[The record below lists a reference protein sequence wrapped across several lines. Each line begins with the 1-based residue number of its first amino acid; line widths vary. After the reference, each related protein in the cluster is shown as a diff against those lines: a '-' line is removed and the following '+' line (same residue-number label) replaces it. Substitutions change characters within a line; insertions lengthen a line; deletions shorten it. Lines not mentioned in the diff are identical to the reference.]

1 MKAVAKTVEPAA
13 REAPLD
19 HIRPAYLEA
28 LTLVERLHR
37 RLLDVIKDEF
47 DRRGRSDINSVQ
59 ALLLY
64 NIGDKELTAGELRTR
79 GYYLG
84 SNVSYN
90 LKKLVE
96 MAFLDHQRSRVDRR
110 SVRIKLT
117 DKGREVRD
125 IIETLYQ
132 KHVRTV
138 EQVGGI
144 NAEEFSTLN
153 KSLHRLERFWT
164 DQILYRLYFDCG
176 WIDLPRPAGRGFL
189 LGCRKSRSGAL
200 DVGPAVL
207 HSPMLGGWQ
216 AICYCRTQSQ
226 ILPGRM
232 IFSENRLPLFGI
244 MRFPKDRRRPCPA
257 PGDCDVGDLE
267 PQANKR
273 RGGIVLGRLG
283 RG

>member
-1 MKAVAKTVEPAA
+1 MKTLLKAAEPAESA
-13 REAPLD
+13 ERAERVGQVRPL
-19 HIRPAYLEA
+19 YLEA

-96 MAFLDHQRSRVDRR
+96 MGFLDHQRSRVDRR

-117 DKGREVRD
+117 EKGIDVRD
-125 IIETLYQ
+125 TVEQLYQ

-144 NAEEFSTLN
+144 SNDEFAALN
-153 KSLHRLERFWT
+153 KALHRLERFWT
-164 DQILYRLYFDCG
+164 DQILYRL
-176 WIDLPRPAGRGFL
+176 
-189 LGCRKSRSGAL
+189 
-200 DVGPAVL
+200 
-207 HSPMLGGWQ
+207 
-216 AICYCRTQSQ
+216 
-226 ILPGRM
+226 
-232 IFSENRLPLFGI
+232 
-244 MRFPKDRRRPCPA
+244 
-257 PGDCDVGDLE
+257 
-267 PQANKR
+267 
-273 RGGIVLGRLG
+273 
-283 RG
+283 

>member
-1 MKAVAKTVEPAA
+1 MMKAVATAA
-13 REAPLD
+13 ETAERMPSQSAVQPL
-19 HIRPAYLEA
+19 YLEA

-96 MAFLDHQRSRVDRR
+96 LGFLDHQRSRVDRR
-110 SVRIKLT
+110 SVRIRLT
-117 DKGREVRD
+117 QQGQEIRRIVD
-125 IIETLYQ
+125 TLYQ
-132 KHVRTV
+132 KHVKTV

-144 NAEEFSTLN
+144 SSEEFATLN

-164 DQILYRLYFDCG
+164 DQILYRL
-176 WIDLPRPAGRGFL
+176 
-189 LGCRKSRSGAL
+189 
-200 DVGPAVL
+200 
-207 HSPMLGGWQ
+207 
-216 AICYCRTQSQ
+216 
-226 ILPGRM
+226 
-232 IFSENRLPLFGI
+232 
-244 MRFPKDRRRPCPA
+244 
-257 PGDCDVGDLE
+257 
-267 PQANKR
+267 
-273 RGGIVLGRLG
+273 
-283 RG
+283 

>member
-1 MKAVAKTVEPAA
+1 MIKAAATVAEPIKQDAA
-13 REAPLD
+13 APAVQPL
-19 HIRPAYLEA
+19 YLEA

-96 MAFLDHQRSRVDRR
+96 LGFLDHQRSRIDRR
-110 SVRIKLT
+110 SVRIRLT
-117 DKGREVRD
+117 AQGQEIRRIVEA
-125 IIETLYQ
+125 LYQ
-132 KHVRTV
+132 KHVKTV

-144 NAEEFSTLN
+144 SNDEFASLN

-164 DQILYRLYFDCG
+164 DQILYRL
-176 WIDLPRPAGRGFL
+176 
-189 LGCRKSRSGAL
+189 
-200 DVGPAVL
+200 
-207 HSPMLGGWQ
+207 
-216 AICYCRTQSQ
+216 
-226 ILPGRM
+226 
-232 IFSENRLPLFGI
+232 
-244 MRFPKDRRRPCPA
+244 
-257 PGDCDVGDLE
+257 
-267 PQANKR
+267 
-273 RGGIVLGRLG
+273 
-283 RG
+283 

>member
-1 MKAVAKTVEPAA
+1 MMKAVATAVETAERAPGQPAVQ
-13 REAPLD
+13 PL
-19 HIRPAYLEA
+19 YLET

-47 DRRGRSDINSVQ
+47 DRQGRADINAVQ

-64 NIGDKELTAGELRTR
+64 NIGEKDLTAGELRTR

-96 MAFLDHQRSRVDRR
+96 MGFLDHQRSRIDRR

-125 IIETLYQ
+125 IVDTLYQ

-144 NAEEFSTLN
+144 TTDEFATLN

-164 DQILYRLYFDCG
+164 DQILYRL
-176 WIDLPRPAGRGFL
+176 
-189 LGCRKSRSGAL
+189 
-200 DVGPAVL
+200 
-207 HSPMLGGWQ
+207 
-216 AICYCRTQSQ
+216 
-226 ILPGRM
+226 
-232 IFSENRLPLFGI
+232 
-244 MRFPKDRRRPCPA
+244 
-257 PGDCDVGDLE
+257 
-267 PQANKR
+267 
-273 RGGIVLGRLG
+273 
-283 RG
+283 

>member
-1 MKAVAKTVEPAA
+1 MVACIDGKTGPVARNKNIREGVTMKTVVKAVEPAEKQA
-13 REAPLD
+13 KLD
-19 HIRPAYLEA
+19 HIRPLYLDA

-47 DRRGRSDINSVQ
+47 DRRGRADINSVQ

-96 MAFLDHQRSRVDRR
+96 TGFLDHQRSRVDRR
-110 SVRIKLT
+110 SVRIRLT
-117 DKGREVRD
+117 DMGREVRD
-125 IIETLYQ
+125 IVEGLYQ

-144 NAEEFSTLN
+144 TADEFATLN

-164 DQILYRLYFDCG
+164 DQILYRL
-176 WIDLPRPAGRGFL
+176 
-189 LGCRKSRSGAL
+189 
-200 DVGPAVL
+200 
-207 HSPMLGGWQ
+207 
-216 AICYCRTQSQ
+216 
-226 ILPGRM
+226 
-232 IFSENRLPLFGI
+232 
-244 MRFPKDRRRPCPA
+244 
-257 PGDCDVGDLE
+257 
-267 PQANKR
+267 
-273 RGGIVLGRLG
+273 
-283 RG
+283 

>member
-1 MKAVAKTVEPAA
+1 MMKSAVKPVEPAERQA
-13 REAPLD
+13 RFE
-19 HIRPAYLEA
+19 HIRPLYLDA

-96 MAFLDHQRSRVDRR
+96 MGFLDHQRSRVDRR

-117 DKGREVRD
+117 EKGAEVRD
-125 IIETLYQ
+125 IVDALYM

-144 NAEEFSTLN
+144 SAEDFQTLN

-164 DQILYRLYFDCG
+164 DQILYRL
-176 WIDLPRPAGRGFL
+176 
-189 LGCRKSRSGAL
+189 
-200 DVGPAVL
+200 
-207 HSPMLGGWQ
+207 
-216 AICYCRTQSQ
+216 
-226 ILPGRM
+226 
-232 IFSENRLPLFGI
+232 
-244 MRFPKDRRRPCPA
+244 
-257 PGDCDVGDLE
+257 
-267 PQANKR
+267 
-273 RGGIVLGRLG
+273 
-283 RG
+283 